1 MPNPDPLLDLR
12 TRFVERCRERVA
24 SLRGLVDTG
33 AAANVAP
40 SPSAGA
46 GTADPT
52 PARAIARLAH
62 QLAGA
67 AGTFGYP
74 AMSEAAAAL
83 EERARAIE
91 ASPRFFDPAKLEP
104 FIVALE
110 EHLAEFGAAQ
120 PE

>member
-1 MPNPDPLLDLR
+1 MPDPDPLLDLR

-24 SLRGLVDTG
+24 NLRRLIDTG
-33 AAANVAP
+33 AAAGVPP
-40 SPSAGA
+40 SPSPGTN
-46 GTADPT
+46 TADPT
-52 PARAIARLAH
+52 PAGAIVRLAH

-83 EERARAIE
+83 EDHARAIE
-91 ASPRFFDPAKLEP
+91 PTARAFDPTPLEP

-110 EHLAEFGAAQ
+110 DHLAELGAARR
-120 PE
+120 